1 MQKNNVVSL
10 GLIVIVLLFIF
21 QYMNWGSVIIRP
33 PQTIT
38 VNGMAES
45 EEQNQVATFYA
56 GASAVNKD
64 KQAAIT
70 EVNTK
75 VEEVLTKIKEFGV
88 DPADIQTQN
97 LSVYQEQEQYSEGG
111 AQRFR
116 PGQWR
121 ATNSLNIKLRD
132 ISKASDLV
140 TLLAE
145 SGLTDISGP
154 NFSMDDSSKAETA
167 LLTSAVKNAREKA
180 ELLAQEQNK
189 KVYKVLSITEGAGQT
204 GLYPMFD
211 RAMSGGGGGAP
222 VQPGSTTVS
231 TTVTVVF
238 EVR

>member
-1 MQKNNVVSL
+1 MQKNNLVSL
-10 GLIVIVLLFIF
+10 GLVVIVLLFIF

-56 GASAVNKD
+56 GASAVNAD
-64 KQAAIT
+64 KQVAIT

-97 LSVYQEQEQYSEGG
+97 LSVYQEQEQYTEGG
-111 AQRFR
+111 VQRFR

-180 ELLAQEQNK
+180 DLLAQEQNK
-189 KVYKVLSITEGAGQT
+189 KVYKVLSITEGAAQT

-211 RAMSGGGGGAP
+211 RAMSAGGGGAP

>member
-1 MQKNNVVSL
+1 MQKNNLVSL
-10 GLIVIVLLFIF
+10 GLVVIVLLFIF
-21 QYMNWGSVIIRP
+21 QYMNWGSIIIRP

-45 EEQNQVATFYA
+45 EEQNQVGTFYA
-56 GASAVNKD
+56 GATATNAD

-75 VEEVLTKIKEFGV
+75 VAEVLAKIKEFGV

-97 LSVYQEQEQYSEGG
+97 LSVYQDQEQYTEGG
-111 AQRFR
+111 VQRFR
-116 PGQWR
+116 PGMWR

-132 ISKASDLV
+132 IAKASDLV

-154 NFSMDDSSKAETA
+154 NFAMDDSSQAETA

-180 ELLAQEQNK
+180 DLLAQEQNK

-211 RAMSGGGGGAP
+211 RAMSAGGGAP

-231 TTVTVVF
+231 TSVTVVF